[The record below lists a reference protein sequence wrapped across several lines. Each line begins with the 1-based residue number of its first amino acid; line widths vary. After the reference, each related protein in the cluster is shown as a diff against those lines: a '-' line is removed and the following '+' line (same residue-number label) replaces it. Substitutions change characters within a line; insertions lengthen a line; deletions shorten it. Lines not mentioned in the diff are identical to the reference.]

1 MNLAFLKQKKWG
13 LPIWAWAAITAVVLA
28 GAYYY
33 YKKKSGSSASSTSP
47 DTSTADSS
55 QLPLSTLPYDYGS
68 GGGGDSGF
76 GGSGDY
82 NGYSPPVAPMQEPL
96 VIELQQPG
104 GTGSLVDV
112 GPSQTGPAV
121 VTHTTPPASPSVS
134 LANALQSTLSTTSLK
149 GAVAIPKVD
158 LGTVQNESKAP
169 TTQAAL
175 LAAAQAVKPTVQPP
189 VKTVSTKTLPNAYTN
204 PKTKANIH

>member
-13 LPIWAWAAITAVVLA
+13 LPIWAWAGIAAIVIF

-33 YKKKSGSSASSTSP
+33 YRKKASSSSSSSP
-47 DTSTADSS
+47 DTSSTDSS

-76 GGSGDY
+76 GGGSGDY
-82 NGYSPPVAPMQEPL
+82 TGYSPPVTPNQQPL
-96 VIELQQPG
+96 VIELQQTP
-104 GTGSLVDV
+104 TNNLTPTST
-112 GPSQTGPAV
+112 Q
-121 VTHTTPPASPSVS
+121 TTPPPSPSAS
-134 LANALQSTLSTTSLK
+134 LANTLQSQLVSTSLK
-149 GAVAIPKVD
+149 NAVAIPKVD

-189 VKTVSTKTLPNAYTN
+189 VKTVSTKTLPNAYNN